1 MKSALA
7 FGLCLWCL
15 AGAAADLGSIAA
27 PAHAFFAF
35 DNGVGRGQWP
45 PARQARVLK
54 ELGYDGISYN
64 ETIDLTNRLVAF
76 QAEKLRIFALYIH
89 GFPDKPVRYE
99 PGLTNAIH
107 LLKGSDTIIWLTIR
121 EMRGPRDAET
131 VRLVQEVADLAAA
144 SGLRVALYPHK
155 GFYVATAED
164 ALRIL
169 NQTGRTNVG
178 LTLNLCH
185 ELMAGNADQFAAILK
200 ACAPHLHLVSI
211 NGADPGTTTDETI
224 KVLGEGKY
232 DVHGFVGMLDRAGY
246 RGPIGLQCFNLKGD
260 PRENL
265 RRSMATWRQWCAPAG
280 PAGP

>member
-7 FGLCLWCL
+7 LGLCCWCL
-15 AGAAADLGSIAA
+15 AGAAADLSSPAI

-45 PARQARVLK
+45 PARQARALK
-54 ELGYDGISYN
+54 ELSYDGISYN
-64 ETIDLTNRLVAF
+64 ETIDLANRLAAF
-76 QAEKLRIFALYIH
+76 RAEGLRIFALYIH

-99 PGLTNAIH
+99 PGLTNAIR

-121 EMRGPRDAET
+121 EMRGLHDAET
-131 VRLVQEVADLAAA
+131 VKLVQEVADLAVG

-178 LTLNLCH
+178 LTFNLCH
-185 ELMAGNADQFAAILK
+185 ELIAGNADRFAAIVK
-200 ACAPHLHLVSI
+200 ASAPHLYLVSI
-211 NGADPGTTTDETI
+211 NGADPGTTNDETI
-224 KVLGEGKY
+224 KVLGEGTF
-232 DVHGFVGMLDRAGY
+232 DVRGFVGMLNKAGY

-260 PRENL
+260 PQENL
-265 RRSMATWRQWCAPAG
+265 KRSMATWRRWGAPAG
-280 PAGP
+280 SAGP